1 MVTKTALNSGRHAWM
16 IVVMRRRREGI
27 LVIDLSGRITRSVR
41 SMLTLIDE
49 PAISRIPAETIIKS
63 IIFHGLWKNPLGCPH
78 RPNATMRTTV
88 STVKKIEKIV
98 DRFASSFPS
107 SELGGSSK
115 GSSMVSM
122 RELMRIS
129 SSTPGDHHFHSNTE
143 IAARRRGFLRVK
155 HQKACG
161 MYRLRFGHCTLIFCA
176 CVFSLICVCHTVC
189 ACT

>member
-1 MVTKTALNSGRHAWM
+1 MVTKTALDSGRHAWM
-16 IVVMRRRREGI
+16 MVVMRRRREGI

-41 SMLTLIDE
+41 NMLTLIDE

-129 SSTPGDHHFHSNTE
+129 SSTPRGHHFHSQAE
-143 IAARRRGFLRVK
+143 IAARRTGFLRVK
-155 HQKACG
+155 HQKASG

-176 CVFSLICVCHTVC
+176 CVCACVYVCHTVC
-189 ACT
+189 ARA